1 MTSVRMFLMN
11 YSYDMLQKHLT
22 ETDIQKTFKN
32 NKVLT
37 QEATQTKIDIKMR
50 FDLVNISDRNCP
62 LRTL

>member
-1 MTSVRMFLMN
+1 MFLMN

-37 QEATQTKIDIKMR
+37 QEATQTKIGIKQGHPTR
-50 FDLVNISDRNCP
+50 I
-62 LRTL
+62 